1 MSWAIPISGAR
12 STPPQTFKNGG
23 WSLRETSVKPVQ
35 PRLWIGKYPPIRPY
49 YHCCHDDDTRLISFQ
64 PLTDFVIFEEKDESA
79 VDIPNNPAPS
89 SPSVYA
95 WVQTINLP
103 DIPLDKSIDADAW
116 KTIVD
121 EVQGTEQLPLLLR
134 IALDLAAHKTVA
146 LCVRIHT
153 LQLELRT
160 LTQRIKECQG
170 ATGHEIQAACSRLIR
185 ALQAKQQLLKEAKAA
200 KSNAEAE
207 LKEAKAEAARFLANP
222 ANGNA
227 PTIGELT
234 PQ

>member
-49 YHCCHDDDTRLISFQ
+49 YHCCYDDDTRLISFQ

-121 EVQGTEQLPLLLR
+121 EVQGTEQLPPLLR

-185 ALQAKQQLLKEAKAA
+185 ALQAKQQLLEEAKAA